1 MAVSSGW
8 KLTPEASA
16 VFGKWYSINGKPAST
31 EDGGVMAARGL
42 PCGGYWVASDFVRQ
56 LRTVSEIDPWRRV
69 HIHTAIHKSPPPASG
84 SAAVAIAATAV
95 VGVSLGCRLT
105 GDAVAFITR
114 LENRRTR

>member
-16 VFGKWYSINGKPAST
+16 MFGKWYSINGKPASA

-42 PCGGYWVASDFVRQ
+42 PFGDYWVASEFVRR

-69 HIHTAIHKSPPPASG
+69 HIHTAIH
-84 SAAVAIAATAV
+84 
-95 VGVSLGCRLT
+95 
-105 GDAVAFITR
+105 
-114 LENRRTR
+114 